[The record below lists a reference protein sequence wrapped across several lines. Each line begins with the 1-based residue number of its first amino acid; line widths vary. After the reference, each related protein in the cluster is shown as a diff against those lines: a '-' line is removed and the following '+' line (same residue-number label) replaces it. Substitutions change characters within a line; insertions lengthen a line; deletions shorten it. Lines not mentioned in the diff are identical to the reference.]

1 MDSNAV
7 ISLDFALKDDNI
19 YHPEVFLK
27 ERNYIEKKVVIH
39 INENFSDFFLM
50 MMSLMKNKLEWVK
63 FFVIQLPQYLV
74 THGDPPVV
82 QNKLT

>member
-19 YHPEVFLK
+19 YHPEVVLK

-63 FFVIQLPQYLV
+63 FFVNQLQRNL
-74 THGDPPVV
+74 T
-82 QNKLT
+82 KLDRIT